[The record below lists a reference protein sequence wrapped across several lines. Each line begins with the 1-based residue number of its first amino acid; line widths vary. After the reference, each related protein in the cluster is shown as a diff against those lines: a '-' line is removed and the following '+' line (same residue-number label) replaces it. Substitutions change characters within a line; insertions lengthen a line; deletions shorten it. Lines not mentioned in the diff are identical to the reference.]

1 MTLALGAFVW
11 GLASHPYTRTHT
23 HTHRLPIT
31 SPHHHLPLNPLH
43 LWLSAPRL
51 PARQSSSYGVTAT
64 RDWPTP
70 TKEMLI
76 DKRRQRTV
84 CSVSERWA
92 GRWWMMLVS
101 QSVPGLLC
109 CQHGS
114 LQRRCQFIFTSDSN
128 FYLLLKVFFPP
139 QSREETIRSAA
150 WDHCTRLRRG
160 STFCMDVF
168 FTNQEI
174 SSWSIII
181 FKDIITHTR
190 NFLETREMLW

>member
-1 MTLALGAFVW
+1 MHTLTNRCILMTLALGAFVW

-23 HTHRLPIT
+23 PPSNHVTTPPPPSE
-31 SPHHHLPLNPLH
+31 SPPPLA
-43 LWLSAPRL
+43 LSSPAPSASVKQLRCN
-51 PARQSSSYGVTAT
+51 GNV
-64 RDWPTP
+64 DWPTP

-84 CSVSERWA
+84 CSVSEHWA

-139 QSREETIRSAA
+139 SKQRGNYPLRSVRSL
-150 WDHCTRLRRG
+150 H
-160 STFCMDVF
+160 
-168 FTNQEI
+168 
-174 SSWSIII
+174 
-181 FKDIITHTR
+181 
-190 NFLETREMLW
+190 